1 MLNEKI
7 LQNVEALM
15 SFPNMGNPSVQHRA
29 LSSAHYFG
37 KPFSTRSVFSD
48 TIKLSPLLFP
58 SFLQIVEYA
67 VEYASFF
74 GGLER
79 VEILLVDLALSFV
92 DCGLWV
98 LFVCLL
104 VFILIGCY
112 MLLPLNARK
121 SKVKELSLV
130 LLSGP

>member
-7 LQNVEALM
+7 LQNVEALR

-58 SFLQIVEYA
+58 SFLQIVECA
-67 VEYASFF
+67 MGVSFF

-112 MLLPLNARK
+112 TLLPLNARK
-121 SKVKELSLV
+121 SNAKELSLA
-130 LLSGP
+130 LLSGL

>member
-7 LQNVEALM
+7 LQNVEALR

-58 SFLQIVEYA
+58 SFLQIVECA
-67 VEYASFF
+67 MGVSFF

-112 MLLPLNARK
+112 TLLPLNARK
-121 SKVKELSLV
+121 SKAKELSLA
-130 LLSGP
+130 LLSGL

>member
-1 MLNEKI
+1 MFNEKI
-7 LQNVEALM
+7 LQNVEALR

-58 SFLQIVEYA
+58 SFLQIVECA
-67 VEYASFF
+67 MGVSFF

-79 VEILLVDLALSFV
+79 VGILLVDLALSFV

-112 MLLPLNARK
+112 TLLPLNARK
-121 SKVKELSLV
+121 SNAKELSLA
-130 LLSGP
+130 LLSGL